1 MAADEVKPTDE
12 VDHDRLIQ
20 LRQEGALRVCASLG
34 VDALLAT
41 QHDNVQ
47 YVADVRRFFVYG
59 WEPNSLA
66 VITREGAVRS
76 IDCGYHVAPGPH
88 WANEGAWLAEQTG
101 WDHYS
106 VFNASLIPE
115 RYATWVE
122 DALGGLG
129 VARGR
134 LGVDRVSWVILEALR
149 AALPEIELV
158 NAEEA
163 LLFERMVKNEEERKL
178 MRRAAWV
185 ASEGVQAGLDALAP
199 GVTEYEVYGAFM
211 GRMYELGSE
220 GDGFYPFLTSG
231 PVTEGALYPTN
242 RELQEGDAIVMDMG
256 PIVEGYNGDCMRT
269 GFVGEPTD
277 AFKEL
282 YRVNYEAMYAGI
294 ETIRPGIRI
303 SEVDAAVR
311 RVATGHGFLDDRF
324 DTGHGIG
331 LNCCE
336 LPVCMKAGTAPAH
349 LDVVLEPGMCFT
361 LEPRYHTMV
370 DERTYIQAALEET
383 VMVTEDGVEVLT
395 TTPFIQ
401 ECLAAAV

>member
-1 MAADEVKPTDE
+1 MADEAVNHEK
-12 VDHDRLIQ
+12 LIK
-20 LRQEGALRVCASLG
+20 LRQEGALRVCAKVG
-34 VDALLAT
+34 ADALLAT

-66 VITREGAVRS
+66 VITREGAVKS
-76 IDCGYHVAPGPH
+76 VDCGYHVAPGPH
-88 WANEGAWLAEQTG
+88 WANDGAWLEQETG
-101 WDHYS
+101 WDHFS
-106 VFNASLIPE
+106 IFNANLIAP
-115 RYATWVE
+115 RYAEWAKR
-122 DALGGLG
+122 ALEELGLN
-129 VARGR
+129 RGTV
-134 LGVDRVSWVILEALR
+134 GVDRLSFIILDAFR
-149 AALPEIELV
+149 SAMPDIEFV

-163 LLFERMVKNEEERKL
+163 LLLERAVKNEEERKL
-178 MRRAAWV
+178 MRKAAVV
-185 ASEGVQAGLDALAP
+185 ASEGVQAGLEALAP

-211 GRMYELGSE
+211 GRLYELGSE

-242 RELQEGDAIVMDMG
+242 RVLQEGDAIVMDMG

-269 GFVGEPTD
+269 GFIGEPTE

-294 ETIRPGIRI
+294 EAIQPGIRI

-311 RVATGHGFLDDRF
+311 RVAKGYGYMEDRF

-336 LPVCMKAGTAPAH
+336 LPVCMKAGTAPEH

-361 LEPRYHTMV
+361 LEPRFHKMV
-370 DERTYIQAALEET
+370 DDSTYIQAALEET
-383 VMVTEDGVEVLT
+383 VMVSDSGVEVLT